1 MIVSLDFYSSKLNK
15 IEKPEVVYNPKST
28 TTQKTT
34 TSTTTITTTTTTTT
48 TTHDPIADH
57 VNLLLQ
63 QYFSTQTPDQG
74 KRVKI

>member
-34 TSTTTITTTTTTTT
+34 TSTTTITITTTT